1 MLNNMFTAF
10 DRLCDTL
17 GVYKVETIGKEGS
30 DVLERVARQQ
40 PKPLYLTGQSVRP
53 PRTLVGVPRVLDD

>member
-17 GVYKVETIGKEGS
+17 GVYKVETIGKEGPEA
-30 DVLERVARQQ
+30 LMRVSRQQ
-40 PKPLYLTGQSVRP
+40 PKPLHFTDQSVRP
-53 PRTLVGVPRVLDD
+53 P